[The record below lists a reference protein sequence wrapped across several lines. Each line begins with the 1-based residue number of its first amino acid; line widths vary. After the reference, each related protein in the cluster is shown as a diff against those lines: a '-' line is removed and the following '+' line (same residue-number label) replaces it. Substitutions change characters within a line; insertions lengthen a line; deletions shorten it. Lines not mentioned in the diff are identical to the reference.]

1 MILNP
6 KTNRMMKLRAQMHRR
21 AVKEGI
27 LPPDTLKIPD
37 EPKPIETEITK
48 EPDIPD
54 GFTVEKGIAE
64 ISTNIIAD
72 NKKTFHKL
80 NQQDTTELL
89 RKLLYE
95 KLYPKEKEKEKVK
108 VKSKSKPKLTLKKYY
123 PSSDS
128 ESD

>member
-6 KTNRMMKLRAQMHRR
+6 KTNRMMKRGAQMHRK
-21 AVKEGI
+21 AVKDG
-27 LPPDTLKIPD
+27 LLSPDTLKIPD
-37 EPKPIETEITK
+37 EPEPIVKEITK

-54 GFTVEKGIAE
+54 GFTTEQGVAE
-64 ISTNIIAD
+64 LCTDIIKD

-95 KLYPKEKEKEKVK
+95 KLYPKEKEKVKEK

-123 PSSDS
+123 SSDS